1 MRIPFLV
8 LIPWVISLSAIN
20 LPITICKMKTRIFLF
35 LSALL
40 MIGAVELNAADPKVV
55 WASEIKEWD
64 GWKDDIVKLKAERKE
79 KPIEGCLYSLEV
91 EWAGYRDPGIYSLKS
106 GQQMTLNLNGLK
118 WEEVNEWKLGQKLFL
133 CYDEANGAT
142 LLEPITG
149 RRLSILMMYG
159 KDGSFSHPIDEYLDS
174 LNGFTTYGM
183 MSVAYEG
190 THLLR
195 LEIDRCVKRVLA
207 LKHLPDAER
216 KNFIKLSKVRIDY
229 CEMQSSFGAGAIHAS
244 YAGGTGAG
252 PEGMHYRQG
261 LYRRA
266 LSDLLS
272 VAEECKAFEN
282 PAPPVG
288 K

>member
-1 MRIPFLV
+1 
-8 LIPWVISLSAIN
+8 
-20 LPITICKMKTRIFLF
+20 MKTRIFLF

-55 WASEIKEWD
+55 WAAELKEWD
-64 GWKDDIVKLKAERKE
+64 GWKEDIVKLKEARKV
-79 KPIEGCLYSLEV
+79 KPIEGCLYSQEV

-106 GQQMTLNLNGLK
+106 DQEMTLDLNGLS
-118 WEEVNEWKLGQKLFL
+118 WEEVREWKPGKKLFL
-133 CYDEANGAT
+133 CYDETNGAT

-159 KDGSFSHPIDEYLDS
+159 KDGSFSHPIDEYLES
-174 LNGFTTYGM
+174 LNAYTTYDM
-183 MSVAYEG
+183 MSVSYEG

-195 LEIDRCVKRVLA
+195 LEIDRSVKRVLA

-216 KNFIKLSKVRIDY
+216 KNFIKLTKVRINY

-272 VAEECKAFEN
+272 VAEECKAYEK